1 MDNNQLA
8 AKFKSII
15 TKREAYKV
23 TQDVEDARLIRFDE
37 LQKDFSLFLREHFC
51 AYLETAREPLEQAGV
66 ELVAH
71 SQNSY
76 QLKIMGSTYEF
87 NFSGHAKNKII
98 DEHFACQSGFVTF
111 TNVTDRK
118 STYIHQYL
126 ELPIDLDKDD
136 QYVKRMIEGY
146 FTPRRF
152 EGFLI
157 KALEWV

>member
-1 MDNNQLA
+1 MNNEQLA

-15 TKREAYKV
+15 TKRGEDKAN
-23 TQDVEDARLIRFDE
+23 QGIQDARLVRFDA
-37 LQKDFSLFLREHFC
+37 LQKDFSLFLREQFC
-51 AYLETAREPLEQAGV
+51 AYLETAREPLEQAGM

-71 SQNSY
+71 SHNSY

-98 DEHFACQSGFVTF
+98 DDHFACQSGFVAF
-111 TNVTDRK
+111 TNLTDRK
-118 STYIHQYL
+118 SIYIDQYL
-126 ELPIDLDKDD
+126 ELVIDLDKDD

-146 FTPRRF
+146 FTPKKF
-152 EGFLI
+152 EGYLI